1 MNLEKEGEFTE
12 SRFGQQEGAQRV
24 GRNKIQKVT
33 KNPLWVMNLFIISI
47 VMICVNRG
55 QNSTK

>member
-47 VMICVNRG
+47 VMIGVNRG